1 MKSFKDLT
9 EENDELLNEVK
20 FDDLDIIAIKQ
31 KVEELTKDGQR
42 KMDEVVLAVG
52 RYSRLSGSKE
62 LSKHNKT
69 LFAAGRAM
77 DSIYR
82 ITKRPWTRGS

>member
-1 MKSFKDLT
+1 M
-9 EENDELLNEVK
+9 
-20 FDDLDIIAIKQ
+20 
-31 KVEELTKDGQR
+31 EELTKDGQR

-62 LSKHNKT
+62 LSKYNKA
-69 LFAAGRAM
+69 LFAAGKAM

-82 ITKRPWTRGS
+82 ITKRSLK